1 MATTLSDFSTTSLR
15 LLRPLHFPTFNHSS
29 ILSFPK
35 SSSSKPTSS
44 SSLHSTSRSHTEIER
59 NEEKHASLP
68 ALTSDETHDVSRQ
81 TERLR
86 QLINSG
92 KYIECLK
99 LLKSM
104 SAMGNLPDQHLCFLL
119 LKGLS
124 EVPDPDSTFSLV
136 ELLEAEGRQDKHVYN
151 LLIGCLCKAGHV
163 VRAFEA
169 LGRMRSRGFYPKIS
183 PCNSI
188 VKILCEYRMLNAA
201 LATVE
206 HFRTHY
212 RCKPNWVTYCN
223 LIECAIVT
231 RGVEAVQ
238 VYLDQMARDGYRP
251 DNVNM
256 EIMHSRIIHN
266 LCRLRKVDEA
276 LEFIRQ
282 LPLEGLGPHATSYI
296 TLLKLFLILG
306 KERDADSV
314 IDEMLTRLQSLERS
328 HLRTTVKML
337 CFHGLLRRA
346 REMIEVAVAKFSLD
360 VDMLS
365 CSVLISAYLE
375 DDRIDLVIELIQ
387 FMISNQLFPNVII
400 YNNMISSLCKNGH
413 NKEAIEVFLKMK
425 DFGVPPNNA
434 TYNRIIGGL
443 WSNGEKKL
451 AVKMLERM
459 VKEDDLYL
467 NVITYNL
474 IMTCLS
480 KEGMVD
486 ECLQVMH
493 VMETNKVDANII
505 SYNTILLGL
514 CKAARMEEA
523 MWLFEEMLEKGCEP
537 DWQTYR
543 IILKGAILA
552 GYIAGVAHLLTELDK
567 RKILSKNYIKCLK
580 DDLLYRTN
588 DRWIEG
594 GVM

>member
-1 MATTLSDFSTTSLR
+1 MATTLSDFSKTSLR
-15 LLRPLHFPTFNHSS
+15 LLRPLHCRTFKPSS
-29 ILSFPK
+29 SLSFPY
-35 SSSSKPTSS
+35 SSSSKPSS
-44 SSLHSTSRSHTEIER
+44 SSLHSTSR
-59 NEEKHASLP
+59 NEEKHAST
-68 ALTSDETHDVSRQ
+68 ALTSNENHDVSRQ
-81 TERLR
+81 TEHLR
-86 QLINSG
+86 QFIHSG
-92 KYIECLK
+92 KYTECFK
-99 LLKSM
+99 LLESM
-104 SAMGNLPDQHLCFLL
+104 CAMGNLPDQYHCFLV

-124 EVPDPDSTFSLV
+124 EAPDPDRTMRLV

-163 VRAFEA
+163 VAAFEA
-169 LGRMRSRGFYPKIS
+169 VGRMRSRGFVPKIS

-188 VKILCEYRMLNAA
+188 VKILCDYRMLNAA

-206 HFRTHY
+206 HFRTVY
-212 RCKPNWVTYCN
+212 RCKPNWVTYSN

-231 RGVEAVQ
+231 RGVEEVP
-238 VYLDQMARDGYRP
+238 VYLDQMARDGFRP

-256 EIMHSRIIHN
+256 EMMHSRIIRN

-276 LEFIRQ
+276 LEFIRH
-282 LPLEGLGPHATSYI
+282 LPLKGLGPHATSYI

-346 REMIEVAVAKFSLD
+346 REMIEVALAKFSLD
-360 VDMLS
+360 VDMVS
-365 CSVLISAYLE
+365 CSILISAYLE
-375 DDRIDLVIELIQ
+375 DDRIDLVIELVK
-387 FMISNQLFPNVII
+387 FMISNQQFPNVII
-400 YNNMISSLCKNGH
+400 YNSMISSLCKNGH
-413 NKEAIEVFLKMK
+413 NKEAIKVFVKMK

-434 TYNRIIGGL
+434 TYNRIIQGL

-459 VKEDDLYL
+459 VKEDGLYL

-480 KEGMVD
+480 KDGMVD
-486 ECLQVMH
+486 ECFQVMR
-493 VMETNKVDANII
+493 VMETNKVAANII

-537 DWQTYR
+537 DWQTYC

-552 GYIAGVAHLLTELDK
+552 GYKAGVADLLVELDE
-567 RKILSKNYIKCLK
+567 RKILSKNYITYLK
-580 DDLLYRTN
+580 DNLLYLMN
-588 DRWIEG
+588 DKWVEG